1 MLKTC
6 GAVHAAG
13 ILTLANLMKPKYLS
27 FSHVLLHVFF
37 WGTPSLFFVLRAE
50 APCSQVVECAKG
62 QVQINPN
69 VNMVYRRFANVNVK
83 DAEKGC
89 HELFQK
95 FGYAVPIK
103 ASYVFLGETRR
114 LSKFPMIKLSQWAQ
128 WLLDTGRIWRQ
139 FCGCATYE
147 TMKLVLREF
156 WVRFEKLY
164 PQHDIFQAGFGWERL
179 SITIPYFSHQ
189 DEGRGYKHQAFWVLS
204 CHGSIG
210 RGTHEYLR
218 REKDKVDIQ
227 DMEMGCNFIGNTWA
241 TQFLICTMLKSITS
255 ENPNAIDKVMEIF
268 SQDAYQLTCNGL
280 ISNDQSKRVY
290 MIHLSSK
297 GDLPALAKVGGLVR
311 TFSHVPRAGSSRTAA
326 NGICHFCL
334 AGQEADSTG
343 RLSIPYEEFTIRPK
357 WFDTVDEVL
366 PWQNLPTIM
375 ENAFLDRDRKA
386 QFLATDMWHNV
397 HLGVGKHWVAN
408 GFVCMIER
416 MDFWDADLVS
426 VDSRFEFLTELF
438 KKYCKDEHISPHME
452 EISRASMAF
461 NSSKSVP
468 VGQWSKGAVTTH
480 MMKFLGFLC
489 DHYVVNKTD
498 DAVMLAIVFRFVQDI
513 FLFICDLELGGDILH
528 CSFFLQPFLPHP

>member
-1 MLKTC
+1 MWCCACSWNTDLGKPNETQISFFQPCFATC
-6 GAVHAAG
+6 
-13 ILTLANLMKPKYLS
+13 
-27 FSHVLLHVFF
+27 FF
-37 WGTPSLFFVLRAE
+37 WGTPYFVLRAE

-147 TMKLVLREF
+147 TMKLVLQEF
-156 WVRFEKLY
+156 WIRFEKLY
-164 PQHDIFQAGFGWERL
+164 PRHDIFQAGFGWERL

-204 CHGSIG
+204 CHGCIG

-227 DMEMGCNFIGNTWA
+227 DMEMGCNFIGNKHMGDSVFDLHYVEKYNLWEP
-241 TQFLICTMLKSITS
+241 QCHWQGHGIFFSGCLSIDLQWIDFKWSVQKGLHGPSVEQGWSTS
-255 ENPNAIDKVMEIF
+255 PCKGGRAGAYIF
-268 SQDAYQLTCNGL
+268 TC
-280 ISNDQSKRVY
+280 
-290 MIHLSSK
+290 SK
-297 GDLPALAKVGGLVR
+297 GWVLSHSCKRHMSFLSCR
-311 TFSHVPRAGSSRTAA
+311 TRSRFYWKAF
-326 NGICHFCL
+326 N
-334 AGQEADSTG
+334 
-343 RLSIPYEEFTIRPK
+343 SIRRVFTIRPK

-375 ENAFLDRDRKA
+375 ENAFLDRDKKA

-480 MMKFLGFLC
+480 MMKFLCFLC

-513 FLFICDLELGGDILH
+513 FLFICDLELGGWYSTL
-528 CSFFLQPFLPHP
+528 